1 MSARVADEAP
11 RGAEEGPPEP
21 RPGVAALVGG
31 RLSGRVVLVTGGSR
45 NLGAEI
51 ARVMAEAG
59 AVLAVNHRAS
69 PDDAAAV
76 VASLPGTGHL
86 AVAGDVSCE
95 EGVDQ
100 VVSTVERT
108 TRAHVSVLVNN
119 VGPFSLTPFADLPVH
134 EFDAIWNA
142 NVRSAYLAARRVA
155 GAMRSAGWGRVVNLS
170 AGSAFGRD
178 HSVYSLAKAAVITLT
193 ECLATELGPEVTV
206 NCVAPGQIAESAD
219 EISEID
225 PGFVTRTL
233 ARTPA
238 GRLVSRREVA
248 ELVAL
253 CVGPVFDAV
262 TGATIPADGG
272 ARLPRS

>member
-1 MSARVADEAP
+1 MSARVADEGRRA
-11 RGAEEGPPEP
+11 GEEGPPDP
-21 RPGVAALVGG
+21 RPGVGALVGG
-31 RLSGRVVLVTGGSR
+31 RLSGRVVLVTGASR

-59 AVLAVNHRAS
+59 AVLAVSHRAS

-76 VASLPGTGHL
+76 VASLPGTGHV
-86 AVAGDVSCE
+86 AVAGDVSCA

-100 VVSTVERT
+100 VVSTVERM

-119 VGPFSLTPFADLPVH
+119 VGPFSLTPLTDLPVH

-155 GAMRSAGWGRVVNLS
+155 GGMRAAGWGRVVNLS
-170 AGSAFGRD
+170 AGSAFVRD

-206 NCVAPGQIAESAD
+206 NCVAPGQIAESAA

-233 ARTPA
+233 ARAPA
-238 GRLVSRREVA
+238 GRLVTRREVA
-248 ELVAL
+248 ELIAL
-253 CVGPVFDAV
+253 CVGPIFDAV